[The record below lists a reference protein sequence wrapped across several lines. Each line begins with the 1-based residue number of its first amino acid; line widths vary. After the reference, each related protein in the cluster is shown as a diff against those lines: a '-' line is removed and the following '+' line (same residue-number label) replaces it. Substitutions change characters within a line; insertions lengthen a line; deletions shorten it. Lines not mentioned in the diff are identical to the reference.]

1 MTSSRRRSR
10 RPSFWVGLVG
20 LAVAALLGVTSGLAG
35 AVAFAALYVAVCALW
50 ALVTRRAWWGPT
62 SRPIAGVVAGAALVL
77 VVGAAL
83 ADGAVRGEGGVEVGS
98 HRPAPSAE
106 DTAPEPVAPEPVAPS
121 PAPSSA
127 DPTPTPEETLEAEP
141 GTALAAV
148 ARLEVKGRAPRTGYE
163 REHFGQRWADVDRN
177 GCDQRNDV
185 LRRDLNDVVVD
196 DGTGG
201 CVVRSGTLAEPYSG
215 TVVAFERGDDT
226 SALVQI
232 DHVVALAD
240 AWQKGAQQWD
250 ATTREAFG
258 NDPLNLLAVDG
269 ALNTQKGAG
278 DTATWLPPNTAFR
291 CEYVARQVGVKVAYG
306 LWVTQAEKDAMIRVL
321 GECPDEPLPTGDL
334 VPPPGT
340 DGTGAE
346 AARTSG
352 GHPAQESDA
361 AVVGPEVGGG
371 EPGCPVK
378 GNHSSS
384 GELIYHVPSGRYYDV
399 TKPEDCFQTEEE
411 ARAAGYRRSKQ

>member
-1 MTSSRRRSR
+1 ISPSSPARLPRMPPRVRRTTTPRSTARRAGQSRARARGRPRGRGNARRRRRRATSRNGSRGTPGDAAARPHVMTPPRPRSR
-10 RPSFWVGLVG
+10 RPGFWVGLVG

-62 SRPIAGVVAGAALVL
+62 SRPVAGVVAGAALVL

-83 ADGAVRGEGGVEVGS
+83 ADGAVRGEDGVEVGS
-98 HRPAPSAE
+98 HRPAPSAT
-106 DTAPEPVAPEPVAPS
+106 DTIPEPVAPEPVIPS
-121 PAPSSA
+121 AAPSSA
-127 DPTPTPEETLEAEP
+127 DPTPTPKETPEAQP

-185 LRRDLNDVVVD
+185 LRRDLTDVVVD

-215 TVVAFERGDDT
+215 RVVAFERGDDT

-240 AWQKGAQQWD
+240 AWQKG
-250 ATTREAFG
+250 
-258 NDPLNLLAVDG
+258 
-269 ALNTQKGAG
+269 
-278 DTATWLPPNTAFR
+278 
-291 CEYVARQVGVKVAYG
+291 
-306 LWVTQAEKDAMIRVL
+306 
-321 GECPDEPLPTGDL
+321 
-334 VPPPGT
+334 
-340 DGTGAE
+340 
-346 AARTSG
+346 
-352 GHPAQESDA
+352 
-361 AVVGPEVGGG
+361 
-371 EPGCPVK
+371 
-378 GNHSSS
+378 
-384 GELIYHVPSGRYYDV
+384 
-399 TKPEDCFQTEEE
+399 
-411 ARAAGYRRSKQ
+411 